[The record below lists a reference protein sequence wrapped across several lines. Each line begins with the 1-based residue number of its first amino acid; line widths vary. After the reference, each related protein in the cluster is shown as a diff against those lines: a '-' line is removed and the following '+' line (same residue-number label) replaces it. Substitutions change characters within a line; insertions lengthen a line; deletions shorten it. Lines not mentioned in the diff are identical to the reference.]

1 MTRSRLLWT
10 ALVLV
15 AAATAAGLWFRQP
28 LQGASSRNGD
38 PQAAGATAT
47 RGGDA
52 PVSVITAK
60 ATTGDVPVRKRAIG
74 FVETPASVVVKSR
87 LDSQIMTQHFEDGQF
102 VKAGDLLFTLDD
114 RDLRV
119 QLAKDQAALARD
131 EATHARTQADL
142 ARNQQLLAKNAGTQQ
157 AVDQAI
163 ADEKSAAATVLADQ
177 ATLQADTLKLS
188 YARVTSPI
196 DGRAGAVQVAAGN
209 LVGANSAGTGLVTI
223 TQMKPIRVSFTLPE
237 REVPMLQAALAAGKA
252 LTVTAKAPDSDRPPE
267 QGTLNFVDSSVDT
280 ASGTIVAKAA
290 FANDDLSLWPGQYVD
305 VEVQADTLIK
315 AVTVPTVAVQVGQKG
330 SYVYVVKADDT
341 VDLRQVKVALAD
353 GDRTVIAEGVA
364 DGERVVTD
372 GQMRLKPGAKARERQ
387 SPATSAPAVKQDNLA
402 QGGRS

>member
-1 MTRSRLLWT
+1 MTRSKLLWT

-15 AAATAAGLWFRQP
+15 VVAAAGLWLKSPQ
-28 LQGASSRNGD
+28 SSTGRNDD
-38 PQAAGATAT
+38 PQAARSNET

-52 PVSVITAK
+52 PVSVITAR

-114 RDLRV
+114 RDLQV
-119 QLAKDQAALARD
+119 QLAKDKAALARD
-131 EATHARTQADL
+131 QATHARTQADL

-188 YARVTSPI
+188 YAKVTSPI
-196 DGRAGAVQVAAGN
+196 DGRAGAVQVAPGN

-237 REVPMLQAALAAGKA
+237 REVPMLQEALAAGKA
-252 LTVTAKAPDSDRPPE
+252 LKVTAKAPDSDRPPA

-290 FANDDLSLWPGQYVD
+290 FANDDLALWPGQYVD
-305 VEVQADTLIK
+305 VEVQADTLVK

-341 VDLRQVKVALAD
+341 VDLRPVKVALAD
-353 GDRTVIAEGVA
+353 GDRTVIADGVS

-387 SPATSAPAVKQDNLA
+387 GPATSAPAAKQDNLA